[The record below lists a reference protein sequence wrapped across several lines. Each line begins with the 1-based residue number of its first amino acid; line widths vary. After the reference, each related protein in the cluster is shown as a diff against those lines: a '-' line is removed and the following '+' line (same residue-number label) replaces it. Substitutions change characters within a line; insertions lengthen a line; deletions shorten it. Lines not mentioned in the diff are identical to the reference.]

1 MSDWI
6 KRKKTNVVNVGSVK
20 VGGGN
25 PISIQSM
32 TNTETCDVNATINQI
47 NNLKSAGADIVRVS
61 VPSFDAAS
69 AFKKIKQKV
78 DIPLVADIHFDYKIA
93 LEVAD
98 SADCL
103 RINPGNIG
111 KEAKIKEV
119 INAAKYNN
127 VPIRVGVNA
136 GSLEKDLQVKYGEPN
151 ADALVESAL
160 RHVDILERHN
170 FDNFK
175 MSLKASNIEMTV
187 EAYRKISKLINQ
199 PLHLGITE
207 AGSFRSGTV
216 KSSIGVGMLL
226 SEGIGDTI
234 RISLASDPVDEVKIG
249 WDILKSLNIRSRGVK
264 IVACPSC
271 SRQNFNV
278 IEVVNELESRF
289 EKITENSNIKHKI
302 INGESLIGGG
312 TLPNITLS
320 SPVMVLDVDKSEN
333 VLIKLIS
340 NEYPII
346 PRVVD
351 GKINID
357 LRSVFE
363 NQDDEIAKFL
373 NSLYRAC
380 YTHKIRQSLNL
391 LYKSINLLK
400 RFLTFVV

>member
-207 AGSFRSGTV
+207 AGSFRAGTV

-289 EKITENSNIKHKI
+289 EDISEDIEVAVIGCYVNGP
-302 INGESLIGGG
+302 GESKAADVGLTGASPKNLMYIDGE
-312 TLPNITLS
+312 PNN
-320 SPVMVLDVDKSEN
+320 K
-333 VLIKLIS
+333 IS
-340 NEYPII
+340 NENLVDELEN
-346 PRVVD
+346 RVRE
-351 GKINID
+351 K
-357 LRSVFE
+357 
-363 NQDDEIAKFL
+363 IAK
-373 NSLYRAC
+373 SKVEIIAR
-380 YTHKIRQSLNL
+380 S
-391 LYKSINLLK
+391 
-400 RFLTFVV
+400 

>member
-289 EKITENSNIKHKI
+289 EDISEDIEVAVIGCYVNGP
-302 INGESLIGGG
+302 GESKAADVGLTGASPKNLMYIDGE
-312 TLPNITLS
+312 PNN
-320 SPVMVLDVDKSEN
+320 K
-333 VLIKLIS
+333 IS
-340 NEYPII
+340 NENL
-346 PRVVD
+346 VD
-351 GKINID
+351 E
-357 LRSVFE
+357 LE
-363 NQDDEIAKFL
+363 NKVREKIAK
-373 NSLYRAC
+373 SKAEIIAR
-380 YTHKIRQSLNL
+380 S
-391 LYKSINLLK
+391 
-400 RFLTFVV
+400 

>member
-289 EKITENSNIKHKI
+289 EDISEDIEVAVIGCYVNGP
-302 INGESLIGGG
+302 GESKAADVGLTGASPKNLMYIDGE
-312 TLPNITLS
+312 PNN
-320 SPVMVLDVDKSEN
+320 K
-333 VLIKLIS
+333 IS
-340 NEYPII
+340 NENLVDELEN
-346 PRVVD
+346 RVRE
-351 GKINID
+351 K
-357 LRSVFE
+357 
-363 NQDDEIAKFL
+363 IAK
-373 NSLYRAC
+373 SKVEIIAR
-380 YTHKIRQSLNL
+380 S
-391 LYKSINLLK
+391 
-400 RFLTFVV
+400 